1 MSERKTLKVELRDTV
16 QPVEKASTQIWKEIP
31 SKDNPYIAEKVLCH
45 GYELLE
51 LSRHRDYIDILYLLF
66 LGELPDAGQHKLLES
81 LAILL
86 CNPGPR
92 HNATRAAMMAGAGKT
107 QSSHI
112 LPVSL
117 SILSGAHL
125 GAAEVQAS
133 MQFLKQ
139 NLKKEPIKITSEL
152 CESVDQNKER
162 SIHIAPG
169 YGAIYGGIDL
179 LSKDIANEICNLK
192 YAGAALKWGNVF
204 SGELNRYGYGWLSTG
219 IAAATFVDM
228 DIDSMSGAA
237 LYQLISA
244 PGLLAH
250 GLEMCKKPGNPMPFL
265 SQEFYIFED

>member
-1 MSERKTLKVELRDTV
+1 MTERKTIRVELREV
-16 QPVEKASTQIWKEIP
+16 RGVEKASTEIWHEIP
-31 SKDNPYIAEKVLCH
+31 SVDNPYIAQKAFCR

-51 LSRHRDYIDILYLLF
+51 LSRRRDYIDILYLLF
-66 LGELPDAGQHKLLES
+66 MGELPDSGQHRLLET

-112 LPVSL
+112 LPISL

-133 MQFLKQ
+133 MRFLKE
-139 NLKKEPIKITSEL
+139 NLEEDPVIVACEL
-152 CESVDQNKER
+152 CEAVNQNLER
-162 SIHIAPG
+162 SEPVAPG
-169 YGAIYGGIDL
+169 FGAIYGGVDL
-179 LSKDIANEICNLK
+179 LSKDIANEICNMEC
-192 YAGAALKWGNVF
+192 AGQAMRWAANF
-204 SGELNRYGYGWLSTG
+204 SNELNRYHYGWLSTG
-219 IAAATFVDM
+219 IAAAAFVDM
-228 DIDSMSGAA
+228 NIDSMSGAA

-250 GLEMCKKPGNPMPFL
+250 GLEMCKKSGNPMPFL
-265 SQEFYIFED
+265 DQEHYIFED

>member
-1 MSERKTLKVELRDTV
+1 MTERKTIKVELRDV
-16 QPVEKASTQIWKEIP
+16 QAVEKASTEIWKEIP
-31 SKDNPYIAEKVLCH
+31 SADNPYIAEKVFCH

-51 LSRHRDYIDILYLLF
+51 LSRHRDYIDTLYLLF
-66 LGELPDAGQHKLLES
+66 LGELPDPGRHKLLET

-107 QSSHI
+107 QSYHI
-112 LPVSL
+112 LPISL

-133 MQFLKQ
+133 MRFLRQ
-139 NLKKEPIKITSEL
+139 NLEEDPIKIATEL
-152 CESVDQNKER
+152 CESVNQNQER
-162 SIHIAPG
+162 SVHVAPG
-169 YGAIYGGIDL
+169 FGAIYGDVDL
-179 LSKDIANEICNLK
+179 LSKDIANEICSMECTGGPLRWAN
-192 YAGAALKWGNVF
+192 AF
-204 SGELNRYGYGWLSTG
+204 SNELNHHRYGWLSTG
-219 IAAATFVDM
+219 IMAAAFVDM

-265 SQEFYIFED
+265 DQDHYIFEDQ